1 MNITPI
7 KENTLTFSM
16 KFAPEIEAKY
26 IAYKN
31 NITDED
37 KKQKFINLKKE
48 ADIVLK
54 KLPYNDNIKYGCI
67 VRKDGKDYFRHSLN
81 INQRNLKLSIDDT
94 ISIEHFFGFFLWRS
108 MKELF
113 EIFPIYLQNK
123 PNSRNTTTS
132 QQ

>member
-37 KKQKFINLKKE
+37 KKQ
-48 ADIVLK
+48 
-54 KLPYNDNIKYGCI
+54 
-67 VRKDGKDYFRHSLN
+67 
-81 INQRNLKLSIDDT
+81 
-94 ISIEHFFGFFLWRS
+94 
-108 MKELF
+108 
-113 EIFPIYLQNK
+113 
-123 PNSRNTTTS
+123 
-132 QQ
+132 